1 MWSDWTIL
9 TFIFWERV
17 AQNWARF
24 GHFLKWH
31 LLCHYDVDMG
41 YFSPILPGHQC
52 DQIWRNFVTLC
63 KMSKSLEFFL
73 RVYLIFGIVM
83 ILLWLHF
90 YDNKLILFAENGQTF
105 ETIKP
110 FGHTPLLSNVYQI
123 GTLTSKSFIDSLLKL
138 IVVSNSWNLSSMEA
152 VWPDW
157 AIYWTLGNF

>member
-1 MWSDWTIL
+1 MAPLVPLWRRYGLFFAYTTRSPVWPDL
-9 TFIFWERV
+9 AKFRHFV
-17 AQNWARF
+17 QNVKVF
-24 GHFLKWH
+24 G
-31 LLCHYDVDMG
+31 
-41 YFSPILPGHQC
+41 I
-52 DQIWRNFVTLC
+52 
-63 KMSKSLEFFL
+63 FL
-73 RVYLIFGIVM
+73 RVYSIFGIVM

-90 YDNKLILFAENGQTF
+90 YGNKLILFAENGQTF

-157 AIYWTLGNF
+157 AIYWTLGNFLKPLGTINLSKSLRFFL